1 MKYLIMF
8 YPSICF
14 GARSLESMA
23 RSAESSLT
31 RLGSGVVV
39 IGLIWAGYL
48 YVKGSQEGRE
58 KLGGAVAAAILIFG
72 AGGIMA
78 LLKKITG

>member
-39 IGLIWAGYL
+39 IGLIWAG
-48 YVKGSQEGRE
+48 
-58 KLGGAVAAAILIFG
+58 
-72 AGGIMA
+72 
-78 LLKKITG
+78 